1 MDRQLVMLLDSLDEI
16 KCFAD
21 HPGIISH
28 LASVACVD
36 GLLALGGIFS
46 FFEIF
51 LKFLETK

>member
-1 MDRQLVMLLDSLDEI
+1 MDRQLVILLDSLDEI